1 MLRGAIN
8 QMAINTSVINGGGYE
23 GFLTGVSSTVQEDH
37 VLSAVGSPY
46 VTALLDLIQ
55 DNQALLGI
63 GDLQIT
69 GLLDAT
75 QDDETL
81 LCAPSVLITGV
92 VGQAQ
97 DSNVLTAEV
106 FIGMADHLD
115 FPIGAVHEYTNRLS
129 PDNSHAAIFSH
140 TYSTRLSPHA
150 TTRSL
155 VRH

>member
-23 GFLTGVSSTVQEDH
+23 GFLTGVSNTVQEDH
-37 VLSAVGSPY
+37 LLSAVGSPY

-55 DNQALLGI
+55 DNQTLLGI
-63 GDLQIT
+63 GDLPIA
-69 GLLDAT
+69 GLLDTT

-81 LCAPSVLITGV
+81 LGVAIAPITAM
-92 VGQAQ
+92 VGQVQ
-97 DSNVLTAEV
+97 DSNVLITEV
-106 FIGMADHLD
+106 FMGMADHLD
-115 FPIGAVHEYTNRLS
+115 ARITSE
-129 PDNSHAAIFSH
+129 H